1 MAYTQE
7 DITAITNAVIA
18 TLRTNGRNINQLSP
32 VAGVNPTDY
41 IELDGGRRVALEILN
56 QALLEDSK
64 EFTTSQISDLKP
76 ELHRRYM
83 LLATYVDTSTGT
95 ILRWKLPD
103 KILYYDDTQR
113 LESIFDSQFAERRE
127 SIRDL
132 SLIPLFNAAM
142 SASSA
147 TQWPSVD
154 ERQANYATPQVN
166 GYYPDLNPDAPYYVA
181 GVWLTQA
188 EMLRVLL
195 DRYTPYMG
203 GVQCSAKVNLPVF
216 VKTSDSSLTLDY
228 AATNNGNPVA
238 VVLGSAGWATSVRP
252 TSMKRAFDGC
262 SNLKAVIGEIDMS
275 IIASAWDANSL
286 FRNCPNLWQF
296 RLANIPD
303 AIETLDLSGVSDAI
317 LTPWAATSGTPKIS
331 TLKYIA
337 DNFARDIT
345 RSKQLT
351 IKVSP
356 AVFARIADDL
366 MYSKAGITWASA

>member
-1 MAYTQE
+1 MLHT
-7 DITAITNAVIA
+7 ITEISAAIDA
-18 TLRTNGRNINQLSP
+18 LRMSSAPLS
-32 VAGVNPTDY
+32 VAPAD
-41 IELDGGRRVALEILN
+41 LA
-56 QALLEDSK
+56 ALLEALLDYAGEAAAEVQTAATDQLETMVNQILPMRFMRLQTYIDS
-64 EFTTSQISDLKP
+64 TTD
-76 ELHRRYM
+76 
-83 LLATYVDTSTGT
+83 T
-95 ILRWKLPD
+95 ILRWKLPESL
-103 KILYYDDTQR
+103 LYSDNAGQ
-113 LESIFDSQFAERRE
+113 LASIFEAQVDNHRAEL
-127 SIRDL
+127 RDL

-154 ERQANYATPQVN
+154 ERQVNYSVPQVN
-166 GYYPDLNPDAPYYVA
+166 GYYPDSNPDAPYSVA

-238 VVLGSAGWATSVRP
+238 IVLGSAGWATSVRP
-252 TSMKRAFDGC
+252 ISMKRAFDGC

-317 LTPWAATSGTPKIS
+317 LTPWAATAGGTKIAS
-331 TLKYIA
+331 LRYLA

-345 RSKQLT
+345 RTKQLVV
-351 IKVSP
+351 KVSK
-356 AVFARIADDL
+356 AVFARISDDL
-366 MYSKAGITWASA
+366 IYSKAGITWASA